1 MKRLLSHKIALF
13 LGSLLLL
20 GLVSCQTDEVCEEAA
35 SNPLRMG
42 FYLPVIENGSLQAYT
57 IDSLTV
63 YGSGRPDS
71 LIYNNT
77 KNVRTIEV
85 PVDPTSGRTG
95 FVLIFP
101 DNVIDTLWVDC
112 THHLTFISAE
122 CGFRMRPEIM
132 QVVHTTNRISTFQI
146 SQNQVTQSF
155 EEHIKILLYPDFDD

>member
-1 MKRLLSHKIALF
+1 MKRLLSQKITLF

-20 GLVSCQTDEVCEEAA
+20 GLVSCQTDEVCEEGA
-35 SNPLRMG
+35 SNPLRIG
-42 FYLPVIENGSLQAYT
+42 FYLPLIENGSPQAYT
-57 IDSLTV
+57 ADSLTV
-63 YGSGRPDS
+63 YGVGRPDS

-77 KNVRTIEV
+77 KTVRTIEV

-101 DNVIDTLWVDC
+101 NNIIDTLWVDC

-132 QVVHTTNRISTFQI
+132 QVVHTTNRISTYQLT
-146 SQNQVTQSF
+146 QKLVTQSF
-155 EEHIKILLYPDFDD
+155 EEHIKILLYPDFDN